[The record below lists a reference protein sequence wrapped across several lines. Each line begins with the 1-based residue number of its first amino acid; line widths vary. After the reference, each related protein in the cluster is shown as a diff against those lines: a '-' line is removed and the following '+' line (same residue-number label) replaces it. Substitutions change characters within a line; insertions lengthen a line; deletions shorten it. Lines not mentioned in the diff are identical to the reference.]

1 MLLALP
7 LLKEG
12 ELSLGHSSPTAFCAK
27 SLPRTAARSFR
38 RAAENQL
45 HVIDERAR
53 DLFPAV
59 SVRAL
64 PEGEGA
70 SHFDARLAYRG

>member
-7 LLKEG
+7 LLRRASSAWG
-12 ELSLGHSSPTAFCAK
+12 ILRLQLS
-27 SLPRTAARSFR
+27 ARNLYLVQQQDLFR